1 MDTFEKALKFTL
13 QWEGGYVNHPN
24 DKGGPTNKGITQKTY
39 DDYLRKNDLYCI
51 KHVKDISDFEVQQI
65 YRREY
70 WDRISADLLNDKA
83 AVAAFDWAVNSGVS
97 RAQKALRIHS
107 ASHDALI
114 DSREQFLKSIG
125 VGKNAVFLKGWLNRI
140 NALRKYIRDEV

>member
-24 DKGGPTNKGITQKTY
+24 DKGGPTNMGITQRTY
-39 DDYLRKNDLYCI
+39 DQYRARQKLGPKT
-51 KHVKDISDFEVQQI
+51 VKEILEGEVEDI
-65 YRREY
+65 YRKEY
-70 WDRISADLLNDKA
+70 WDRIAGDDYMKDFA
-83 AVAAFDWAVNSGVS
+83 IAAFDFAVNSGVE
-97 RAQKALRIHS
+97 RAKRFINKYGDLNKFIS
-107 ASHDALI
+107 A
-114 DSREQFLKSIG
+114 REDFLKSIG

>member
-24 DKGGPTNKGITQKTY
+24 DKGGPTNMGITQKTY

-65 YRREY
+65 YRKEY
-70 WDRISADLLNDKA
+70 WNRIDGDGLLQDFA
-83 AVAAFDWAVNSGVS
+83 IAAFDFAVNSGVT
-97 RAQKALRIHS
+97 RAKSYINRYGDLNAFLLARENFLRT
-107 ASHDALI
+107 
-114 DSREQFLKSIG
+114 IG